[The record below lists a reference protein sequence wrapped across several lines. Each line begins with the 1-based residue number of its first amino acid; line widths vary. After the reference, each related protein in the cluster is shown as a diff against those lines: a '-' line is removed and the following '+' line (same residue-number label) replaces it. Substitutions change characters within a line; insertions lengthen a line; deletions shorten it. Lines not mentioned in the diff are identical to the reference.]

1 MWLRDNPKGMM
12 AAQATPPTFNGP
24 AFAKWLRRWKE
35 SENLGWGDIA
45 ERSGLHES
53 TLNLL
58 ARGKPQKAAQNR
70 GQTEINPGITTIARL
85 AYGLGL
91 EFGYVAS
98 KAGIQG
104 GGGDR
109 WEHFGTAERD
119 LLTKALLG
127 LTADDPA
134 EQATRDRLL
143 HQLDPHLTQEVTA

>member
-1 MWLRDNPKGMM
+1 M
-12 AAQATPPTFNGP
+12 AAKETPPTFNGP

-35 SENLGWGDIA
+35 SENLGWNDIA
-45 ERSGLHES
+45 QRSGLHES

-58 ARGKPQKAAQNR
+58 ARGVPQKSAQSR

-85 AYGLGL
+85 AHGLGL

-104 GGGDR
+104 GGADR
-109 WEHFGTAERD
+109 WEHFGSAERA

-127 LTADDPA
+127 YAADDGA
-134 EQATRDRLL
+134 EQAARDRLL
-143 HQLDPHLTQEVTA
+143 HQLDPHLTEEVTA